1 MSKLP
6 GSFGRRPFTWKL
18 WAGLA
23 GLLFLLAIPLLRLA
37 GGYLQTLGFLTF
49 LYVTMSTAWNILGG
63 YTGQT
68 SFGHATF
75 YGLGA
80 YTTMILALRGVPP
93 LLTLPL
99 AGIVAAVYGLL
110 WGYPCLRLRGQY
122 FAIATIGVGEA
133 TRLLMLNLD
142 DLLKNSALFEGLL
155 RKGVLTGGATGL
167 MLPTPPDIRAYATAF
182 YYGGLALMFLAL
194 AISWWVRKSKFGLG
208 LFAINM
214 DIDAAETVGVPTTR
228 YKILALLL
236 SAFMV
241 GMAGS
246 IYAQYVFYIDPQTVF
261 GFPVSIAMVL
271 MPTIGGIGTLVGPIL
286 GAVVYVVVQD
296 RILTANLTLGA
307 LKLSLSTMHL
317 LVYGGLLVLI
327 VLFEPKG
334 LIGLFRRFAR
344 WWERRRPRLAALRDR
359 NQSEVG
365 HGRTP

>member
-1 MSKLP
+1 MRQALRS
-6 GSFGRRPFTWKL
+6 WKT

-23 GLLFLLAIPLLRLA
+23 GLIFLLAIPPLRLA
-37 GGYLQTLGFLTF
+37 GGYLQTLSFLTF
-49 LYVTMSTAWNILGG
+49 LYVTLSTAWNILGG

-75 YGLGA
+75 FGLGA
-80 YTTMILALRGVPP
+80 YTTTILVLRGVSP
-93 LLTLPL
+93 LLTMPL
-99 AGIVAAVYGLL
+99 AGLVAASYGLL

-142 DLLKNSALFEGLL
+142 DLIKGSVLLQGFL

-167 MLPTPPDIRAYATAF
+167 MLPTPPDIRAYATGF
-182 YYGGLALMFLAL
+182 YYGGMALMFLAL
-194 AISWWVRKSKFGLG
+194 LVSWWIKNSKFGLG

-214 DIDAAETVGVPTTR
+214 DIDAAETVGVNTTR

-241 GMAGS
+241 GVAGS
-246 IYAQYVFYIDPQTVF
+246 VYAQYVFYIDPQTVF

-271 MPTIGGIGTLVGPIL
+271 MPTIGGIGTLAGPIL

-296 RILTANLTLGA
+296 RILTANLDLGFI
-307 LKLSLSTMHL
+307 KLSLSTMHL
-317 LVYGGLLVLI
+317 LVYGGLLVMI

-334 LIGLFRRFAR
+334 LLGLFRRFVR
-344 WWERRRPRLAALRDR
+344 WWERRGVRPATAG
-359 NQSEVG
+359 E
-365 HGRTP
+365 TA

>member
-1 MSKLP
+1 MSQLTRWVRSP
-6 GSFGRRPFTWKL
+6 RAWAL
-18 WAGLA
+18 AAGLV
-23 GLLFLLAIPLLRLA
+23 FLLTIPVLGLG

-49 LYVTMSTAWNILGG
+49 LYVTLSTAWNIMGG

-80 YTTMILALRGVPP
+80 YTTLILAVRGVPA
-93 LLTLPL
+93 LLTMPL
-99 AGIVAAVYGLL
+99 AGLVAALYSVI

-142 DLLKNSALFEGLL
+142 DLVKNLEFMKPLMP
-155 RKGVLTGGATGL
+155 KGVLTGGASGL
-167 MLPTPPDIRAYATAF
+167 MLPTPPDIRTYATAF
-182 YYGGLALMFLAL
+182 YYVGMAVMFAALFV
-194 AISWWVRKSKFGLG
+194 SWWVKRSKFGLG

-214 DIDAAETVGVPTTR
+214 DIDAAETVGVNTTR
-228 YKILALLL
+228 YKNLALML

-241 GMAGS
+241 GVAGS
-246 IYAQYVFYIDPQTVF
+246 VYAQYVFYIDPQTVF
-261 GFPVSIAMVL
+261 GFPMSIAMVL

-296 RILTANLTLGA
+296 RILTANFDLGFI
-307 LKLSLSTMHL
+307 KLSLSSMHL

-334 LIGLFRRFAR
+334 LVGLFQRIGR
-344 WWERRRPRLAALRDR
+344 WWKKRRAPSSPPAVRAAPPAV
-359 NQSEVG
+359 STAE
-365 HGRTP
+365 GR

>member
-1 MSKLP
+1 VTKLP
-6 GSFGRRPFTWKL
+6 RSWKTWAAA
-18 WAGLA
+18 AGLI
-23 GLLFLLAIPLLRLA
+23 FLLALPFLRLA

-80 YTTMILALRGVPP
+80 YTTAILALRGAPP
-93 LLTLPL
+93 LLTIPL
-99 AGIVAAVYGLL
+99 AGLIAAFYGLL

-142 DLLKNSALFEGLL
+142 DLIKNSALFQGFL
-155 RKGVLTGGATGL
+155 RRGVLTGGATGL

-182 YYGGLALMFLAL
+182 YYGAMAMMLLALLV
-194 AISWWVRKSKFGLG
+194 SWWVKRSKFGLG

-214 DIDAAETVGVPTTR
+214 DMDAAETVGVNTTR

-241 GMAGS
+241 GVAGS
-246 IYAQYVFYIDPQTVF
+246 VYAQYVFYIDPQTVF

-296 RILTANLTLGA
+296 RILTANLSLGA
-307 LKLSLSTMHL
+307 LKLSLSSLHL
-317 LVYGGLLVLI
+317 LVYGGLLVMI

-334 LIGLFRRFAR
+334 LVGLFGRAAR
-344 WWERRRPRLAALRDR
+344 WRRQRRPRPAATA
-359 NQSEVG
+359 G
-365 HGRTP
+365 T

>member
-1 MSKLP
+1 MRLKKAFRSWE
-6 GSFGRRPFTWKL
+6 G

-23 GLLFLLAIPLLRLA
+23 GLVFLLSVPFTNLA

-49 LYVTMSTAWNILGG
+49 LYVTLSTAWNIMGG

-80 YTTMILALRGVPP
+80 YATVILALRGVPALMAMP
-93 LLTLPL
+93 V
-99 AGIVAAVYGLL
+99 AGLIAALYALL

-142 DLLKNSALFEGLL
+142 SLISKNELL
-155 RKGVLTGGATGL
+155 KGVLYKGVFTGGATGL
-167 MLPTPPDIRAYATAF
+167 MLPTPPDIRAYATGF
-182 YYGGLALMFLAL
+182 YYGGMVLMFLAL
-194 AISWWVRKSKFGLG
+194 LVSWWVKNSKFGLG
-208 LFAINM
+208 LFAVNM
-214 DIDAAETVGVPTTR
+214 DTDAAETVGVNTTR
-228 YKILALLL
+228 YKNMALML

-241 GMAGS
+241 GVAGS
-246 IYAQYVFYIDPQTVF
+246 VYAQYVFYIDPQTVF
-261 GFPVSIAMVL
+261 GFPMSIAMVL

-296 RILTANLTLGA
+296 RILTASLDLGFI
-307 LKLSLSTMHL
+307 KLSLSSLHL

-334 LIGLFRRFAR
+334 LLGLFRRLR
-344 WWERRRPRLAALRDR
+344 SWWGKRSAGFWPLRRSRPTL
-359 NQSEVG
+359 
-365 HGRTP
+365 P